1 MKAVVPFKVVPG
13 HGISALLSN
22 LQLWAKAALLN
33 EILDSGETVRGGV
46 LDGSLGCAY
55 AVKYILQG
63 YFSGCGSRYITRLN
77 I

>member
-33 EILDSGETVRGGV
+33 EIFESGETVRGNMRHGSIEVGV
-46 LDGSLGCAY
+46 
-55 AVKYILQG
+55 
-63 YFSGCGSRYITRLN
+63 
-77 I
+77 